1 MRSIAGYVRRHHI
14 GLLALF
20 VALGGTAYA
29 VQNAPKDS
37 VVSKSI
43 KDGQVKVMDVKLT
56 KTKEFPALATLDP
69 FSVDTLDPLAVRVP
83 KSGMVSV
90 YAQSEIK
97 KVSGP
102 ADGICV
108 VSLRV
113 AGAGAFEGL
122 YRRTSFTSE
131 FIVRRSSPGTAGIG
145 VTDPSEAGLITY
157 SLEPGRR
164 EFELSYASDAGTN
177 CQFRNTKLV
186 VVPLP

>member
-29 VQNAPKDS
+29 VQKAPKDS

-43 KDGQVKVMDVKLT
+43 KNGQVKPQDVKLA
-56 KTKEFPALATLDP
+56 KTKEYPDLVTLSP
-69 FSVDTLDPLAVRVP
+69 FTVETLDPLVVKVP

-90 YAQSEIK
+90 FAQSEIK
-97 KVSGP
+97 KTSGP
-102 ADGICV
+102 AGGICV
-108 VSLRV
+108 VSLRTV
-113 AGAGAFEGL
+113 AGGVFEGL

-131 FIVRRSSPGTAGIG
+131 FLVRRTAPGTAGVG
-145 VTDPSEAGLITY
+145 VSDSSEAGLITY
-157 SLEPGRR
+157 NLEPGRH
-164 EFELSYASDAGTN
+164 EFELSYAADSDTN

>member
-1 MRSIAGYVRRHHI
+1 MRSIAGYVRRHHV

-20 VALGGTAYA
+20 IALGGTAYA

-37 VVSKSI
+37 VVSRSI
-43 KDGQVKVMDVKLT
+43 KNGQVKPQDVKLA
-56 KTKEFPALATLDP
+56 KTREYPALVTLSP
-69 FSVDTLDPLAVRVP
+69 FSVETLDPLPVKVP

-97 KVSGP
+97 KTSGP

-108 VSLRV
+108 VSLRTV
-113 AGAGAFEGL
+113 ASGIFEGL

-131 FIVRRSSPGTAGIG
+131 FIVRRTAPGTAGIG
-145 VTDPSEAGLITY
+145 VSDPSEAGLIAY
-157 SLEPGRR
+157 NLEPGRH
-164 EFELSYASDAGTN
+164 EFELNYAADAGTN